1 MKNKKNKA
9 AGKVKPVLKKLEE
22 FTEEDIKNI
31 CTYGREKYT
40 VSEISTMLQL
50 NKRGVSTILDRNKIT
65 VPKKPNN
72 IQRLYEQGKL
82 NSEQFFIE
90 ASSLIK
96 SRLMPDLIYKGY
108 FRDGLRQTS
117 YNQEDV
123 EDCYTYVLGKIKEKY
138 NPDRNYDSIIPV
150 MENSKNFFF
159 IRSKEEDLANL
170 IKNESLYEIKDF
182 CADDF
187 KDLVEETKIIK
198 SNEKKSTES
207 DYKKLFFKQPSQIN
221 KENKDFSTYEKVDLK
236 MLGQKTYRNIDA
248 NVNEISDEKADL
260 AKMPQSIKDLIK
272 KMESRPPI
280 KANVFEKY
288 KNARKSNSNI

>member
-138 NPDRNYDSIIPV
+138 NPELGTLATFIRNWVRGYGTTVTTAQHRRYNRVGNDASLDESYNNSIREEFRDSH
-150 MENSKNFFF
+150 NFFSLEES
-159 IRSKEEDLANL
+159 IDKEYYNDVPRLSRA
-170 IKNESLYEIKDF
+170 
-182 CADDF
+182 
-187 KDLVEETKIIK
+187 
-198 SNEKKSTES
+198 
-207 DYKKLFFKQPSQIN
+207 
-221 KENKDFSTYEKVDLK
+221 
-236 MLGQKTYRNIDA
+236 M
-248 NVNEISDEKADL
+248 KAEL
-260 AKMPQSIKDLIK
+260 AKLKQELFNKILKGLG
-272 KMESRPPI
+272 ESS
-280 KANVFEKY
+280 KY
-288 KNARKSNSNI
+288 EGVY

>member
-9 AGKVKPVLKKLEE
+9 AGKAKPVLKKLEE

-31 CTYGREKYT
+31 CTYGRDKYT
-40 VSEISTMLQL
+40 VNEISTMFQL
-50 NKRGVSTILDRNKIT
+50 NKRGVAAILDRNKIS

-108 FRDGLRQTS
+108 FRDGLRQTA

-138 NPDRNYDSIIPV
+138 DPALGTLATFIRNWVRGYGTTVTTAQHRRYNRVGNDASLDESYNNSIR
-150 MENSKNFFF
+150 EEFRDNHNFF
-159 IRSKEEDLANL
+159 
-170 IKNESLYEIKDF
+170 SL
-182 CADDF
+182 
-187 KDLVEETKIIK
+187 EETIDKEYYNDIPKI
-198 SNEKKSTES
+198 NQV
-207 DYKKLFFKQPSQIN
+207 L
-221 KENKDFSTYEKVDLK
+221 
-236 MLGQKTYRNIDA
+236 
-248 NVNEISDEKADL
+248 KADL
-260 AKMPQSIKDLIK
+260 IKLKKDLFQKILK
-272 KMESRPPI
+272 GLGESS
-280 KANVFEKY
+280 KY
-288 KNARKSNSNI
+288 EGVY